1 MSLADGQ
8 GPVQVSV
15 LVPAKDEAE
24 NLPEFVAQA
33 AAALGAAP
41 FSAEVVVVDDGSTD
55 ATPRVLAE
63 LAARHPF
70 LHWTRHRTR
79 QGIADALRTAGQAAR
94 GEVLVF
100 YPADLQYLPAEIP
113 SLVAPILAGEADLVT
128 GTKQGKYEK
137 AFVSGVYNRLCR
149 WLFGVRVSDLNSVK
163 AYRREIMD
171 AVPPRADWHR
181 FFAVVASAEGFRLA
195 ERPVTLHPRRAG
207 ASKFG
212 LGRIPVGVMDLLSV
226 WFQLRYARKPMLF
239 FGVTGTVLFLLGFLA
254 GVAALVVRFGFGV
267 GFRPLLNL
275 IETLVISGIALFG
288 FGFLGE
294 MLAGQREE
302 ARELRREL
310 ARLREERASGTP
322 AERAG
327 PRS

>member
-1 MSLADGQ
+1 MSLSDGR
-8 GPVQVSV
+8 GPVRVSV

-33 AAALGAAP
+33 AQALGAAP
-41 FSAEVVVVDDGSTD
+41 FSAEVVVVDDGSADQT
-55 ATPRVLAE
+55 AQVLAD

-70 LHWTRHRTR
+70 LRWERHRTR
-79 QGIADALRTAGQAAR
+79 QGIADALRTAGEVAR
-94 GEVLVF
+94 GDVLVF

-113 SLVAPILAGEADLVT
+113 SLVAPILADEADLVT

-137 AFVSGVYNRLCR
+137 AFVSGIYNRLCR
-149 WLFGVRVSDLNSVK
+149 WLFGVRVTDLNSVK

-171 AVPPRADWHR
+171 VVPQRADWHR
-181 FFAVVASAEGFRLA
+181 FFAVVASAEGYRLA

-207 ASKFG
+207 TTKFG

-226 WFQLRYARKPMLF
+226 WFQLKYGRKPMLF
-239 FGVTGTVLFLLGFLA
+239 FGVTGTILFTLGFLS

-267 GFRPLLNL
+267 GFRPFLNL

-288 FGFLGE
+288 FGFIGE

-302 ARELRREL
+302 TREIRREL
-310 ARLREERASGTP
+310 ARLRDPRP
-322 AERAG
+322 RPPG
-327 PRS
+327 PTT

>member
-1 MSLADGQ
+1 MSLASGR

-15 LVPAKDEAE
+15 LVPAKDEGE

-33 AAALGAAP
+33 ARALAAAP
-41 FSAEVVVVDDGSTD
+41 FSAEVVVVDDGSAD
-55 ATPRVLAE
+55 ATPQVLAD

-70 LHWTRHRTR
+70 LRWERHRTR
-79 QGIADALRTAGQAAR
+79 QGIADALKTAGDAAR
-94 GEVLVF
+94 GDVLVF
-100 YPADLQYLPAEIP
+100 YPADLQYLPDEIP
-113 SLVAPILAGEADLVT
+113 TLVAPILAGEADLVT

-137 AFVSGVYNRLCR
+137 AFVSGIYNRLCR
-149 WLFGVRVSDLNSVK
+149 WLFGVRVTDLNSVK
-163 AYRREIMD
+163 AYRREIMEV
-171 AVPPRADWHR
+171 VPQRADWHR

-212 LGRIPVGVMDLLSV
+212 ISRIPVGVMDLLSV
-226 WFQLRYARKPMLF
+226 WFQLKYGRKPLLF
-239 FGVTGTVLFLLGFLA
+239 FGVTGTVLFTLGFLS
-254 GVAALVVRFGFGV
+254 GVAALIVRFGFGV

-302 ARELRREL
+302 VREMRREL
-310 ARLREERASGTP
+310 ARLRAARPP
-322 AERAG
+322 APG
-327 PRS
+327 P